1 MKRCFVISPIGD
13 EATDV
18 RQEADILFEELEKLD
33 SLQDYEV
40 IRADKIEKSG
50 NVTNQV
56 IRDVAISDLVIINL
70 NEHNPNVYYE
80 MAIRHCTAK
89 PYIIVMS
96 EEKNLGTER
105 KWYFNLLFE
114 RVQLYNFN
122 DLEKKNKFIKKMNGI
137 ISKFTTDGESVD
149 DNPITQA
156 FAACPEQIPDFIRP
170 KTYAR
175 DIGEYI
181 DEKLSDIHSEIAEIV
196 PQINEIMPN
205 IIEQVYERGKA
216 EYIRGEDEAFKVLAE
231 CTSKAKEA
239 VRSTRFSPWSVMK
252 QTGYMSS
259 ILECMKDPNLGNKP
273 RVKQYHRIICTNNK
287 SKKED
292 VLDVVLK
299 TMGTPL
305 TFYLTEV
312 DNNFEIVVIDN
323 SDAFLHFYDERRVI
337 VATLH
342 VQGGELVREFERIFD
357 RLVNGNVEKIVKI
370 DCKDINYDNLN
381 KYIKKVEQA
390 FEKAPSEQEVV
401 DKFGEMALE
410 PLLVGESGDIE
421 SETDLV

>member
-1 MKRCFVISPIGD
+1 MKRCFVISPIGNED
-13 EATDV
+13 TNV
-18 RQEADILFEELEKLD
+18 RKEADELYDALHELE
-33 SLQDYEV
+33 SLKEYSI
-40 IRADKIEKSG
+40 IRADKIEDSG

-80 MAIRHCTAK
+80 MAIRHCTGK
-89 PYIIVMS
+89 PYIIVMR
-96 EEKNLGTER
+96 EDKKLDTGR

-114 RVQLYNFN
+114 RIQLY
-122 DLEKKNKFIKKMNGI
+122 DLQDFRKKDRFMKMMDSLI
-137 ISKFTTDGESVD
+137 RKYSADGASID
-149 DNPITQA
+149 DNPVTQA
-156 FAACPEQIPDFIRP
+156 FASYPEQIPDFIKP
-170 KTYAR
+170 KTYAK

-181 DEKLSDIHSEIAEIV
+181 DDKLVKIHEEIV
-196 PQINEIMPN
+196 SIIPEINRIMPG
-205 IIEQVYERGKA
+205 IIERVYEKGKA

-231 CTSKAKEA
+231 CTNKAKIA

-259 ILECMKDPNLGNKP
+259 ILECMKDPRLGNKP
-273 RVKQYHRIICTNNK
+273 RVNEYHRIICTNNK

-357 RLVNGNVEKIVKI
+357 RLINANTEKIVKI
-370 DCKDINYDNLN
+370 DCKNISYANLN
-381 KYIKKVEQA
+381 EYIMKIEKT
-390 FEKAPSEQEVV
+390 FEKAPSEEEVV
-401 DKFGEMALE
+401 QRFKCMEEE
-410 PLLVGESGDIE
+410 PLMIGENKNI
-421 SETDLV
+421 